1 MRDTLVGQ
9 HECEE
14 QRTGI
19 QPFCS
24 KIQFFP
30 DKRICLQPVKPQCF
44 ACLFRFNQYTLG
56 KINFSLLGG
65 GINGGRIINEV
76 RYPFD
81 HLLLAPAEE
90 VAQQRES
97 CLQRS
102 VIREKTQHD
111 SLQRVNKSMPVPG
124 AVGICPR
131 TGE

>member
-1 MRDTLVGQ
+1 ML
-9 HECEE
+9 
-14 QRTGI
+14 
-19 QPFCS
+19 
-24 KIQFFP
+24 
-30 DKRICLQPVKPQCF
+30 CLP
-44 ACLFRFNQYTLG
+44 FRFNQYTFG

-102 VIREKTQHD
+102 VIREK
-111 SLQRVNKSMPVPG
+111 LSMTACSG
-124 AVGICPR
+124 
-131 TGE
+131 

>member
-1 MRDTLVGQ
+1 MGVGL
-9 HECEE
+9 
-14 QRTGI
+14 
-19 QPFCS
+19 S
-24 KIQFFP
+24 M
-30 DKRICLQPVKPQCF
+30 
-44 ACLFRFNQYTLG
+44 
-56 KINFSLLGG
+56 
-65 GINGGRIINEV
+65 EV

>member
-19 QPFCS
+19 QPSCS
-24 KIQFFP
+24 KIQFFFFFL
-30 DKRICLQPVKPQCF
+30 ICLQPVKTQCF
-44 ACLFRFNQYTLG
+44 ACLFRFNQYTFG